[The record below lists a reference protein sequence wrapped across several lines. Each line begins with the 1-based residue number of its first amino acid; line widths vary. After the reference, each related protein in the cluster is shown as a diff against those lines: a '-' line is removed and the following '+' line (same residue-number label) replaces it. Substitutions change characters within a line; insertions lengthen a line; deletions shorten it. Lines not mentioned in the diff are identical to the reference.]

1 MKEKYILISLM
12 ICTVALSLGINLM
25 SCKKFSIGVIDLN
38 VILQDTSLGKAELE
52 KIQVMVQEKRVALTE
67 KENQLK
73 SEQEGLQKQAAFMSE
88 KIRQTKMEEFQKK
101 VMEFQEEVRMSE
113 FSLKQEED
121 ILKKKMIDTLKD
133 PIKKIQKSK
142 NIQIVYEKN
151 NIPLYGDF
159 VDITSDLINSLK

>member
-12 ICTVALSLGINLM
+12 ILTVAISLGINFM

-38 VILQDTSLGKAELE
+38 VILQDTSLGKTELE
-52 KIQVMVQEKRVALTE
+52 KIQTMVQEKRVALTE

-73 SEQEGLQKQAAFMSE
+73 TEQESLQKQAAFMSE

-133 PIKKIQKSK
+133 PIKKIQRSK